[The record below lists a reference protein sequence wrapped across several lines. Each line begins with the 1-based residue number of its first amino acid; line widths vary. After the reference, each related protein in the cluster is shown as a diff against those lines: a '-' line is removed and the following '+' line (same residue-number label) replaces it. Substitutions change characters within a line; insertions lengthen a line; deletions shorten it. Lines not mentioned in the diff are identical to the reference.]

1 MSEVKSVTILRYF
14 LPSYTGT
21 VFVLFN
27 LNNKLHM
34 EKVDEVEIRS
44 KNYVTVFSLFHPYW
58 IGDEYLIVLL
68 VLKKTSKQQ

>member
-1 MSEVKSVTILRYF
+1 
-14 LPSYTGT
+14 
-21 VFVLFN
+21 
-27 LNNKLHM
+27 M